1 MATSM
6 MASNI
11 ARDLFRV
18 IDAARGADISV
29 VDLRKEL
36 LHTTNQHLI
45 MLFPLLE
52 NFASINIDPVF
63 VAKTVASKINKNEAL
78 QRALPR
84 DNYITSRSID
94 QLVVSWGREFSMI
107 RDGPEGII
115 DWCVV
120 ETVLKIYSDI
130 PNKICVYIFVKPKQ
144 IKFCISTE
152 VSLIRTG
159 QDP

>member
-6 MASNI
+6 AASNI
-11 ARDLFRV
+11 ARDLTRV
-18 IDAARGADISV
+18 IHAARGSDISV
-29 VDLRKEL
+29 VELREEL
-36 LHTTNQHLI
+36 LHTTSMHLI
-45 MLFPLLE
+45 MLFPMLDQ
-52 NFASINIDPVF
+52 FASINIDPVF

-94 QLVVSWGREFSMI
+94 QLIVSWGVEFSTTS
-107 RDGPEGII
+107 DGPDGII
-115 DWCVV
+115 DWYAV

-144 IKFCISTE
+144 IKFCIPTE
-152 VSLIRTG
+152 VRLMKTG
-159 QDP
+159 QDL

>member
-36 LHTTNQHLI
+36 LHTTSQHLI
-45 MLFPLLE
+45 VLFPILE

-63 VAKTVASKINKNEAL
+63 VAKTVASKINRNEAL

-94 QLVVSWGREFSMI
+94 QLVVSWGREYSTI

-115 DWCVV
+115 D
-120 ETVLKIYSDI
+120 
-130 PNKICVYIFVKPKQ
+130 
-144 IKFCISTE
+144 
-152 VSLIRTG
+152 
-159 QDP
+159 